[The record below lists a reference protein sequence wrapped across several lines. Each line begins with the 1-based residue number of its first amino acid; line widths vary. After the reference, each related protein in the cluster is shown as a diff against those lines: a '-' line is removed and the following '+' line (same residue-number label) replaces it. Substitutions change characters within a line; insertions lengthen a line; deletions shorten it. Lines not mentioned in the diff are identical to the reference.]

1 MKIGITEAGDPSINY
16 EWINKVN
23 NVDGIILITK
33 NITDKFIEEILKVK
47 DKTILHCSCTGYG
60 RTIVEPKLPTYQ
72 EQIKQLHKFLM
83 DLI

>member
-60 RTIVEPKLPTYQ
+60 GATQYYIETPNKNWCNKVN
-72 EQIKQLHKFLM
+72 
-83 DLI
+83 